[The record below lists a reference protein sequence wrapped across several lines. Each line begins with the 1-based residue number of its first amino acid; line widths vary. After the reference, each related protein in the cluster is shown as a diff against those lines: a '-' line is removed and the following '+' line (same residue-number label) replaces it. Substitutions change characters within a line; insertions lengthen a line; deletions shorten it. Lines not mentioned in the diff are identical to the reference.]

1 MRSISPSFAC
11 LGRCPASKA
20 AANHRDGLRTDL
32 MQVANRRQNVEVNV
46 IRRVDLRS
54 ALRLAAPTEIDGKS
68 AESGLRQSLR
78 LRRPTLLV
86 EPTPV
91 RQHDAAIA
99 VSVHVG
105 MNNSTVLGRERHVL
119 GPAASNQH
127 YSSQGQSNDSNHLS
141 RGNSFAQRFRV
152 PNGCALICGP
162 DTGAR

>member
-1 MRSISPSFAC
+1 M
-11 LGRCPASKA
+11 
-20 AANHRDGLRTDL
+20 
-32 MQVANRRQNVEVNV
+32 NV
-46 IRRVDLRS
+46 IQRVDLRS

-86 EPTPV
+86 EPAPV

-105 MNNSTVLGRERHVL
+105 MDDSTILGRERHVL

-127 YSSQGQSNDSNHLS
+127 NSSQGQSHDSKHLS
-141 RGNSFAQRFRV
+141 RGNSFAHRFGV
-152 PNGCALICGP
+152 PNVCELICGP
-162 DTGAR
+162 DSRAR